1 MDISWDSK
9 AIAAL
14 TGAAF
19 MRGAVDK
26 AGAQVAETARG
37 LAPKDTGA
45 GAASIHHTV
54 ERDKYGW
61 SSRVSWDLAHDYMF
75 HVETGTS
82 DTPASPFLRP
92 AIKKR

>member
-1 MDISWDSK
+1 MDVYWDSR

-14 TGAAF
+14 TGEAY
-19 MRGAVDK
+19 MRDLVDK
-26 AGAQVAETARG
+26 VGAQVAETARG

-54 ERDKYGW
+54 ERDRYGW
-61 SSRVSWDLAHDYMF
+61 SSRVSWDREHDYMF

-82 DTPASPFLRP
+82 DTPARPFLRP